1 MPLVVLAVLSGVALA
16 GSHPQSAS
24 RRGPQLHAF
33 TADSLTRIR
42 PDDAARAL
50 RPARL
55 SAARGET
62 ESFQVAVHGPARSVT
77 AEMSALATSGGATI
91 AAANVAL
98 YREQAVLVEHSTP
111 YPGGPNPPD
120 AAGAIPDALIP
131 FSAPGGRLRAQPF
144 DVATGRNAVLF
155 ADVSVPR
162 NARPGRYRGTLTL
175 RAHGHRPLTVPVS
188 LRVWSFALPFRPTLG
203 SSFGIWDVPNRQAS
217 ALLLRNRLQPGAV
230 PAHDVA
236 ALRPLGLTAAGLP
249 FWSGADATTCSFDAP
264 PSDSAVQRAVR
275 GLGGGLE
282 LYDYTAD
289 EIDNCPDAVDSLRAW
304 GRALH
309 ANGVQQLATATPS
322 EALMDDGTGRPA
334 VDIWVLGPQMT
345 RAAAPYLPAVRSA
358 GGQIWT
364 YTALV
369 PDPAAPIWTLDEPLI
384 NERILPGFLGHAL
397 GATGVLYWRID
408 AFGNADPWTIAPS
421 SESGGEEYP
430 GDGQLVYPGNA
441 VGVQRRRP
449 LAAVE
454 GAARRRG
461 GLRAARPGRPGRPR
475 RSGGCHRGGRR
486 SGLGRVGAGSPRT
499 GARPRPHRR
508 PARPLVGLDPVTPRR
523 GRAARPQS
531 PSRRSRPRRT
541 GRAAMWRRSRPRA
554 RPRAHR
560 ARGCGPARRC

>member
-1 MPLVVLAVLSGVALA
+1 VFRWTLAVPLVVLAVLSGVALA
-16 GSHPQSAS
+16 GSLPQSAP
-24 RRGPQLHAF
+24 RRGAQLHAF

-42 PDDAARAL
+42 PDDAPRAL
-50 RPARL
+50 QPARL

-62 ESFQVAVHGPARSVT
+62 ESFQVAVRGPARSVI
-77 AEMSALATSGGATI
+77 AEMSALAAPDGATI
-91 AAANVAL
+91 AAASVTL

-120 AAGAIPDALIP
+120 PPGAIPDALIP

-175 RAHGHRPLTVPVS
+175 RAHGHRPLAVPVS
-188 LRVWSFALPFRPTLG
+188 LRVWSFALPLRPTLG

-230 PAHDVA
+230 PARDVG

-249 FWSGADATTCSFDAP
+249 FWSGADATTCSFAAP

-275 GLGGGLE
+275 GLGAGLE

-289 EIDNCPDAVDSLRAW
+289 EIDDCPDAVDSLRAW

-309 ANGVQQLATATPS
+309 ANGVRQLATATPS

-334 VDIWVLGPQMT
+334 VDIWVLGPQMM

-384 NERILPGFLGHAL
+384 NERILPGFLGRAL
-397 GATGVLYWRID
+397 GTTGVLYWRID
-408 AFGNADPWTIAPS
+408 AFGNDDPWTIAPS

-430 GDGQLVYPGNA
+430 GDGQLVYPGDA
-441 VGVQRRRP
+441 VGVHGVVPSLRLKALRDGEEDYELLG
-449 LAAVE
+449 LAE
-454 GAARRRG
+454 RG
-461 GLRAARPGRPGRPR
+461 GLADQADAIAAGVARNWDEWARDPR
-475 RSGGCHRGGRR
+475 V
-486 SGLGRVGAGSPRT
+486 LE
-499 GARPRPHRR
+499 
-508 PARPLVGLDPVTPRR
+508 
-523 GRAARPQS
+523 
-531 PSRRSRPRRT
+531 
-541 GRAAMWRRSRPRA
+541 RA
-554 RPRAHR
+554 RVRIGNLLDR
-560 ARGCGPARRC
+560 S